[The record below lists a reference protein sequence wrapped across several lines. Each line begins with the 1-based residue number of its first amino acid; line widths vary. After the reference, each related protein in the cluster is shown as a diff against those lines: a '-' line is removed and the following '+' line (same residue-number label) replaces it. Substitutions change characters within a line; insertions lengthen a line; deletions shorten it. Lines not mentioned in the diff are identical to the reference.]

1 MTTIRYIKEK
11 RRRKEVKERK
21 VSGLKNENGIY
32 ISDHRLHLTRIYIIF
47 SCPNN

>member
-21 VSGLKNENGIY
+21 VSRLKNENGIS
-32 ISDHRLHLTRIYIIF
+32 ISDNQLHLTRIYIIF